1 MLTSKQR
8 AFLRGL
14 GNEAPVVLQVGK
26 GSLSDTLFKQAEDA
40 IEARELIKVRVLK
53 TCPETPEEIAD
64 QVAEALGAE
73 LVQLVGH
80 SFLLYRRSHEPH
92 IELPS

>member
-1 MLTSKQR
+1 
-8 AFLRGL
+8 
-14 GNEAPVVLQVGK
+14 VLQVGK
-26 GSLSDTLFKQAEDA
+26 GSLSDTLVKQAEDA

-53 TCPETPEEIAD
+53 TCPETPEEIAN

-73 LVQLVGH
+73 LVQSVGH
-80 SFLLYRRSHEPH
+80 NFLLYRRSCEPS